1 MAAADS
7 KHKPFGWRDKIGYL
21 LGDMGN
27 DFTFIFAGNY
37 LLKFYTDVLGVEPY
51 VVGLVFVAARL
62 VDAFTDV
69 GMGRLVD
76 SLPPARDGR
85 FRPWLRRMALP
96 LFAANL
102 LMYLYPAARLRMPLR
117 IGYLVVTYLLWG
129 SLCYTAAN
137 IPYGAMASAISPV
150 PAHRTSL
157 STFRG
162 LGAVCAAIPITTLSP
177 LLLFRQENGVQ
188 VVIPQRYLLAA
199 VLFGALSTL
208 CYLACYRLTTERVQP
223 TARPEGARRGKAALA
238 ALLRDKALLAM
249 IGCALAMLLAQIL
262 AQSMTVYLFSDYF
275 GSAALLSV
283 NALVSLAPT
292 LLLAPL
298 AGRFAAR
305 YGKKECSI
313 VGVVLAA
320 AVYGLLYQL
329 RVTDPWAFI
338 GLNLLASLGIGV
350 FNMLVWAFLTDVID
364 RQELR
369 TGTREDGTVYAVYS
383 FSRKAGQ
390 ALAGG
395 VGGFALSA
403 IGYRTATAETGAVQ
417 QTEATL
423 RGIYALC
430 TGVPALAYLAV
441 LVLLVFV
448 YPLGRRQVADN
459 AAALEKKR
467 RGGV

>member
-1 MAAADS
+1 MANATNAAR
-7 KHKPFGWRDKIGYL
+7 PFGWRDKLGYL

-37 LLKFYTDVLGVEPY
+37 LLKFYTDVLGVAPY
-51 VVGLVFVAARL
+51 VVGVVFLAARL

-76 SLPPARDGR
+76 RLPAGWDGR

-102 LMYLYPAARLRMPLR
+102 LMYLYPAARLPMGGR
-117 IGYLVVTYLLWG
+117 IAYLTVTYILWG
-129 SLCYTAAN
+129 SVCYTAAN
-137 IPYGAMASAISPV
+137 IPYGAMASAISAEPH
-150 PAHRTSL
+150 HRTSL

-177 LLLFRQENGVQ
+177 LLLFREENGVQ

-199 VLFGALSTL
+199 VLFGALSTV
-208 CYLACYRLTTERVQP
+208 CYLACYRLTCERVP
-223 TARPEGARRGKAALA
+223 PPPRVKAPRQG
-238 ALLRDKALLAM
+238 LRELTGLVRDRALLAM

-283 NALVSLAPT
+283 NALVSLAPS

-298 AGRFAAR
+298 AGRLSAR
-305 YGKKECSI
+305 FGKKECS
-313 VGVVLAA
+313 VAGVALAA
-320 AVYGLLYQL
+320 AVYGTLFAL

-338 GLNLLASLGIGV
+338 GLNLLASLGVGL
-350 FNMLVWAFLTDVID
+350 FNLLVWAFLTDVID
-364 RQELR
+364 RRELR
-369 TGTREDGTVYAVYS
+369 TGSRDDGTIYAVYS

-403 IGYRTATAETGAVQ
+403 IGYRTATAGGGPVQ
-417 QTEATL
+417 QSTATL
-423 RGIYALC
+423 QGIYSLC
-430 TGVPALAYLAV
+430 TGVPALAYLVV
-441 LVLLVFV
+441 LALLVFV
-448 YPLGRRQVADN
+448 YPLGKRQVADN
-459 AAALEKKR
+459 AAALAKKR
-467 RGGV
+467 RGGL

>member
-1 MAAADS
+1 MASANRTEEPR
-7 KHKPFGWRDKIGYL
+7 PFGWRDKLGYL

-37 LLKFYTDVLGVEPY
+37 LLKFYTDVLGVAPY
-51 VVGLVFVAARL
+51 VVGLVFLAARL
-62 VDAFTDV
+62 VDAVTDV
-69 GMGRLVD
+69 TMGRLVD
-76 SLPPARDGR
+76 RLPPARDGR

-102 LMYLYPAARLRMPLR
+102 LLYLYPAAELAMPLR
-117 IGYLVVTYLLWG
+117 IGYLAVSYILWG
-129 SLCYTAAN
+129 SVCYTAAN

-150 PAHRTSL
+150 PAHRTAL

-188 VVIPQRYLLAA
+188 VVVPQRYLLAA
-199 VLFGALSTL
+199 AVFGALSVV
-208 CYLACYRLTTERVQP
+208 CYEGCYRLCTERVPQP
-223 TARPEGARRGKAALA
+223 PRPAGRRPGQMAD
-238 ALLRDKALLAM
+238 LLRDKALLAM

-283 NALVSLAPT
+283 NALAGLAPT
-292 LLLAPL
+292 LLLAPW
-298 AGRFAAR
+298 AGRLAAR
-305 YGKKECSI
+305 FGKKECSA
-313 VGVVLAA
+313 VGVAA
-320 AVYGLLYQL
+320 AAATYGALYWL
-329 RVTDPWAFI
+329 RVQDPWVFI
-338 GLNLLASLGIGV
+338 GLNLLASLGVGL

-364 RQELR
+364 RRELR
-369 TGTREDGTVYAVYS
+369 TGSRQDGTVYAVYS

-403 IGYRTATAETGAVQ
+403 IGYRTATAQTGAVQ
-417 QTEATL
+417 QSAETL

-430 TGVPALAYLAV
+430 TGVPAAAYLVVLAL
-441 LVLLVFV
+441 LVLV